1 MPPSTPEEKTVSENE
16 RLFKEHRDIG
26 QEKEELPDKD
36 EVEKFLKLPSNKGQV
51 THLRKVYNEGVSDVE
66 KRYKQNER
74 DVKKFA
80 NSQQRMDTLH
90 EVAEAEG
97 EDDNLSELREK
108 ALDIYNNPN
117 STADEIMA
125 ARNDYH
131 QEVFKINDKMWDEQK
146 QKVEGAVQDIEEKI
160 ALAEEERD
168 KFKRDK
174 KKYDKKHREIVKL
187 MGKRDKILSQVEKEE
202 KLRLERA
209 KSFSEEH
216 LDVLKGGAKV
226 QMQAQQAENEQ
237 NPGDTDQNPESTEI
251 REANNDSQIKRNK
264 KLYKIIAGILGGAGG
279 ALGGAAVIGTGSIV
293 PIVLTYAGALVLH
306 RMIKKDGKI
315 PLVSSL
321 LERNIAKYRDEIA
334 GLGEQNPEKAEKE
347 RKLQT
352 REKLRDSIQEY
363 SKPLFTGA
371 YAGLFIGGALQ
382 SFGTA
387 GFIDQVFATTPVI
400 AGSGAAVG
408 GATTV
413 GPEAKNWYVESR
425 PATQVNLRNELN
437 IDPTIIERLRTEGI
451 LAEETLPLT
460 KKEGGKIG
468 DLCGKFHHKVMQAK
482 IPPENLNKALYVEK
496 IREIFNKG
504 RAGED
509 VNVEAMAQ
517 DVISTSSPNQ

>member
-160 ALAEEERD
+160 AQAEEERD

-226 QMQAQQAENEQ
+226 QMQAQQAEIGEQ
-237 NPGDTDQNPESTEI
+237 EQVDERS
-251 REANNDSQIKRNK
+251 KRIS
-264 KLYKIIAGILGGAGG
+264 KLYKIIGGIAGF
-279 ALGGAAVIGTGSIV
+279 S
-293 PIVLTYAGALVLH
+293 AGALAGSA
-306 RMIKKDGKI
+306 I
-315 PLVSSL
+315 VSSSIL
-321 LERNIAKYRDEIA
+321 WLPVVFVGAIALTPKVEQKVKNLIISKFFNKREYEQLEQRIQNAGDNETEKQSLQAELQRREAALEKFQAASSSFFRFGTWGLIA
-334 GLGEQNPEKAEKE
+334 GG
-347 RKLQT
+347 
-352 REKLRDSIQEY
+352 
-363 SKPLFTGA
+363 
-371 YAGLFIGGALQ
+371 
-382 SFGTA
+382 
-387 GFIDQVFATTPVI
+387 VM
-400 AGSGAAVG
+400 GAAPSG
-408 GATTV
+408 TMTPGM
-413 GPEAKNWYVESR
+413 Y
-425 PATQVNLRNELN
+425 
-437 IDPTIIERLRTEGI
+437 TEGI
-451 LAEETLPLT
+451 AVEGAAAESTIAEGAIAETEAITSIPETINVNDFSGGQEYTQYIEGLKEQNLLKGDNLLLT
-460 KKEGGKIG
+460 QELGGNVAQIQGELLKG
-468 DLCGKFHHKVMQAK
+468 VTEAG
-482 IPPENLNKALYVEK
+482 IPTEQINGRVFMDQVLEVNRSVANNQPFNLQGMVETV
-496 IREIFNKG
+496 
-504 RAGED
+504 
-509 VNVEAMAQ
+509 VNA
-517 DVISTSSPNQ
+517 STPIT